1 MSKGGFPL
9 ETGDAGAGRGNP
21 VATAIPAGDPRQQ
34 ASSTAGAV
42 VILGGCAASV
52 SERHCA
58 SRRNVGGDS
67 KRRRQERGRRHG
79 GSVSRTEAWRAAC
92 RRHPARNAAVRA
104 AGTGGERAGGH
115 RAYRDERAA
124 RRLTLPVPPDSLP
137 AADAKPPTEAPNGA
151 SWAADQAPPRSTAAE
166 PTKNPHPVRY
176 LSATRKGGGEQEKRG
191 VGAPPC
197 GTERATGPASG
208 GTVPPCGEAAKK
220 AAAKHINARN
230 NVGQCASPC
239 ARNAGELETPA

>member
-1 MSKGGFPL
+1 MSTGGFPL

-67 KRRRQERGRRHG
+67 KRRRQDRVRRHG
-79 GSVSRTEAWRAAC
+79 GSVSRTEAGFAEC
-92 RRHPARNAAVRA
+92 RRHPAKPAAVSA
-104 AGTGGERAGGH
+104 AVTGGERDGGQ
-115 RAYRDERAA
+115 RAYRDGKAA
-124 RRLTLPVPPDSLP
+124 RRLTLPVRPDSLP
-137 AADAKPPTEAPNGA
+137 AADAKPPTEAPAGA

-166 PTKNPHPVRY
+166 PTKYPHAVRH
-176 LSATRKGGGEQEKRG
+176 LSATRKGGGEQDKRG

-230 NVGQCASPC
+230 SVGQCGSHRW
-239 ARNAGELETPA
+239 RNAGELETPA